1 MQHPQVVIFRNEV
14 YNPSLCSEAVFKY
27 EWLVAVYVTNWK
39 GRIED
44 MLSMNVG
51 RGFCCQL
58 FDLDYVSLILPTR
71 EIANFSLI
79 E

>member
-1 MQHPQVVIFRNEV
+1 MISV
-14 YNPSLCSEAVFKY
+14 
-27 EWLVAVYVTNWK
+27 
-39 GRIED
+39 
-44 MLSMNVG
+44 NVG

-79 E
+79 EEIAREKTSIRGTRKNDLRK